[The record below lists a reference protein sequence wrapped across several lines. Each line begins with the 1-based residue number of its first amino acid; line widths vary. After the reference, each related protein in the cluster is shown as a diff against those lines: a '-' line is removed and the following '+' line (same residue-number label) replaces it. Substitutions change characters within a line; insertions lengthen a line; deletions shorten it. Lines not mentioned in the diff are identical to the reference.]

1 MKTFKLIYQDQNN
14 KTIVEIFND
23 KKDAH
28 MVYYRILLLKKLQA
42 NNNIKIISKNF

>member
-14 KTIVEIFND
+14 KTIVEIFNN
-23 KKDAH
+23 KKDAQQL
-28 MVYYRILLLKKLQA
+28 VKKLAA

>member
-23 KKDAH
+23 KKEAQQL
-28 MVYYRILLLKKLQA
+28 VKKLQA

>member
-23 KKDAH
+23 KKDAQQ
-28 MVYYRILLLKKLQA
+28 LFKKLSV

>member
-14 KTIVEIFND
+14 KTIVEIFTD
-23 KKDAH
+23 KKDAQQL
-28 MVYYRILLLKKLQA
+28 VKKLSV